1 MRQCLNYLLNHV
13 LHHLFLRDEDDG
25 DHHHHHHRVSPCV
38 TVCHHVS
45 RVVSRVVAR
54 AAVLSLGPHSS
65 HSSYYLGGAL
75 VPSPMGGGGLGVIR
89 PVPRALLF

>member
-1 MRQCLNYLLNHV
+1 MV
-13 LHHLFLRDEDDG
+13 
-25 DHHHHHHRVSPCV
+25 VMVTTTTVCV
-38 TVCHHVS
+38 TVCVS